1 MEAPFIE
8 VPTDDPQPL
17 PNPKDVL
24 ERLQKAIVTASN
36 DDISEP
42 MTEKLKRHVERL
54 DAMRDAVTILRAV
67 SVEYE

>member
-42 MTEKLKRHVERL
+42 MTEKRKRHVERL